1 MILQNWCIVQL
12 DNIRYISVLVC
23 FTAFLVNDIYALI
36 SWKRI
41 EKKQLAYDSKHK
53 DPMPMIHSGSKR
65 IHGAYVLAE
74 STVILKC
81 VCKRDTCYVIG
92 GISADESPEH
102 DPFDVADPGKE
113 QCPLF

>member
-1 MILQNWCIVQL
+1 
-12 DNIRYISVLVC
+12 
-23 FTAFLVNDIYALI
+23 
-36 SWKRI
+36 
-41 EKKQLAYDSKHK
+41 
-53 DPMPMIHSGSKR
+53 MIHSGSKR
-65 IHGAYVLAE
+65 IHGAYLFAFPAGDAFVLIAFYPQQGEVAHGFQEHRNGAYVLAE

-102 DPFDVADPGKE
+102 DPFDVTDPGKE

>member
-1 MILQNWCIVQL
+1 
-12 DNIRYISVLVC
+12 
-23 FTAFLVNDIYALI
+23 
-36 SWKRI
+36 
-41 EKKQLAYDSKHK
+41 
-53 DPMPMIHSGSKR
+53 MIHSGSKR
-65 IHGAYVLAE
+65 ILGAVFHALHAKDAFRSVLALPRIVRYIHVHGAYVLAE